1 MAALGS
7 SIPGTFN
14 ARDLGG
20 LRTRDGIVRP
30 GLVWRSDALIKLGDD
45 GRAAL
50 DRLGVEL
57 AIDLREP
64 IERRLDPADLGGLA
78 VTLEEQPILN
88 GDLENVRALSLGEL
102 YLLLLES
109 RGPAFG
115 AVIARLSQAGG
126 APSIFFCSAG
136 KDRTGLV
143 SALLLDAVGVLPE
156 QIVADYVT
164 TEENLQGPFRAAIE
178 ARAKAAGLSEQ
189 ELAVKIGAPA
199 EAMWGVLAW
208 LRERYGGAA
217 GYLREHG
224 LAASELKS
232 LHRDLIDR
240 PLALT
245 G

>member
-1 MAALGS
+1 MAASGS
-7 SIPGTFN
+7 SLPGTFN
-14 ARDLGG
+14 TRDLGG
-20 LRTRDGIVRP
+20 LRTADGIVRP
-30 GLVWRSDALIKLGDD
+30 GVMWRSDALIKLGAA
-45 GRAAL
+45 GRAGL
-50 DRLGVEL
+50 RRVGVEL

-64 IERRLDPADLGGLA
+64 IERRLEPADLAGLPI
-78 VTLEEQPILN
+78 TIEEQPLLN
-88 GDLENVRALSLGEL
+88 GDLANVRALSLGEL
-102 YLLLLES
+102 YLALLQT

-115 AVIARLSQAGG
+115 AVIARLARAGG
-126 APSIFFCSAG
+126 VPSIFFCSAG

-164 TEENLQGPFRAAIE
+164 TEENLQGPFRAQIE
-178 ARAKAAGLSEQ
+178 ARATAAGLSDQ

-199 EAMWGVLAW
+199 EAMWAVLDW

-224 LAASELKS
+224 LAAAALES
-232 LHRDLIDR
+232 LHRHLIDR